1 MTKSWVNIR
10 SRPGGTKGANF
21 ALVSP
26 LGPHRFQFLT
36 IIEAQPSSFKN
47 EIQLSLQIFGPS
59 AGPTIVISCEHA
71 TMTGCKVT
79 FFLLKNILWR
89 VVEKLTT
96 RLFILTHISLVVF
109 FNVQNVLCRI
119 KNVCEKGKDEEGK
132 EKYCRKQREES
143 AAAYPS
149 NCQCKVPGTRTI

>member
-1 MTKSWVNIR
+1 M
-10 SRPGGTKGANF
+10 
-21 ALVSP
+21 
-26 LGPHRFQFLT
+26 T
-36 IIEAQPSSFKN
+36 IIEAQPSTFKN

-79 FFLLKNILWR
+79 IFLLKNILWR

-96 RLFILTHISLVVF
+96 RLFILTHISLVVIF
-109 FNVQNVLCRI
+109 QRTKRFLLN
-119 KNVCEKGKDEEGK
+119 KKFWEKKKREEDK
-132 EKYCRKQREES
+132 EKHCRKQREES

-149 NCQCKVPGTRTI
+149 NCQCKVPSTSKQWGETIFEREFSLLFLFVKKDTAGSVQGS